1 MSAMVIFGGCV
12 SGEGADAQRVTYK
25 RHYNL
30 VSIRCWWL
38 SAQCRLF
45 IGWTSATDA
54 WIYWEGLPD
63 HGNLNVC
70 RWFEWWVRVWSYM
83 FTRWLSSHLITFVS
97 HSVALSMPEIQNMRK
112 LLLTRWKSWVVSINS
127 LVSAKELGGK
137 CWRYIYSCKERVVVV
152 PVTCLCFIF
161 ALFSVRVIRKPRI
174 VIAET
179 FCN

>member
-12 SGEGADAQRVTYK
+12 SGEGAIGQRVTYK
-25 RHYNL
+25 RHYNF

-83 FTRWLSSHLITFVS
+83 FTRWLSSHLITFVW

-112 LLLTRWKSWVVSINS
+112 LLLTRRKSWVVSINS
-127 LVSAKELGGK
+127 LVSAKELGGEMLE
-137 CWRYIYSCKERVVVV
+137 IYLPLQR
-152 PVTCLCFIF
+152 TCCCCPCHLSVFHFCF
-161 ALFSVRVIRKPRI
+161 VQ
-174 VIAET
+174 
-179 FCN
+179 C

>member
-1 MSAMVIFGGCV
+1 ML
-12 SGEGADAQRVTYK
+12 VTK
-25 RHYNL
+25 CT
-30 VSIRCWWL
+30 S
-38 SAQCRLF
+38 RLF

-83 FTRWLSSHLITFVS
+83 FTRWLSSHLITFVW

-137 CWRYIYSCKERVVVV
+137 CWRYIYSCKELFVVV
-152 PVTCLCFIF
+152 PVSFLLC
-161 ALFSVRVIRKPRI
+161 SVLESYGSPELSSQKHFVTS
-174 VIAET
+174 AH
-179 FCN
+179 